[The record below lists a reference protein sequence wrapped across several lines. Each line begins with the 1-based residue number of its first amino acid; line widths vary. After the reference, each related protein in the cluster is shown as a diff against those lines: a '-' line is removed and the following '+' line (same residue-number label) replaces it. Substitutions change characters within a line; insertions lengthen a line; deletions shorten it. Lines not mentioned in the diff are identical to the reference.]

1 MQIIPLQAI
10 PSQKFNITLNNQVCQ
25 ISIYQK
31 STGLYFDLVLNNV
44 PIVTARLCLDRK
56 LIIRYKYLGFI
67 GDFAFIDQKGLTNPA
82 YQGLNSQYLLY
93 YFEQG
98 DL

>member
-1 MQIIPLQAI
+1 MQIIPVQAI
-10 PSQKFNITLNNQVCQ
+10 PSQTFNITLNNQVCQ

-67 GDFAFIDQKGLTNPA
+67 GDFAFIDQKGLANPE